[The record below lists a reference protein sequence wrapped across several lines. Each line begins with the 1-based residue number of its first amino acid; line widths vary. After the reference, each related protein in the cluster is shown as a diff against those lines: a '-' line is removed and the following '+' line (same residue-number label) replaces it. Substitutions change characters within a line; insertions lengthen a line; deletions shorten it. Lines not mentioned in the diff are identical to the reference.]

1 MKLSAK
7 SKATKKSKFHVLCLC
22 KVQTTQLLYSENH
35 ITWHIAEPCR
45 TESVTS
51 RELLSQNCSD
61 PVHCRSSNTGS
72 VTSREI
78 SQAKI
83 SLNPASTNFLFA
95 AKILHISL
103 SDKSDLILFCRV
115 KELESKISELENE
128 VYMLTQKNSDLEEQL
143 KKLKVKVEEHKDVIR
158 GREETAVKK
167 AEQAKQLQ
175 EEVKETEENIH
186 DTDQDFVKTAHTDI
200 GATTDQ

>member
-1 MKLSAK
+1 
-7 SKATKKSKFHVLCLC
+7 
-22 KVQTTQLLYSENH
+22 
-35 ITWHIAEPCR
+35 
-45 TESVTS
+45 
-51 RELLSQNCSD
+51 
-61 PVHCRSSNTGS
+61 
-72 VTSREI
+72 
-78 SQAKI
+78 
-83 SLNPASTNFLFA
+83 
-95 AKILHISL
+95 
-103 SDKSDLILFCRV
+103 
-115 KELESKISELENE
+115 
-128 VYMLTQKNSDLEEQL
+128 MLTQKNSDLEEQL